1 MMFKPTRMG
10 LINFWLYDDEVFDFY
25 DGKLLLRGKN
35 GSGKSVTM
43 QSFIPL
49 ILDGNK
55 SPKRLDTFGST
66 DKHIEYY
73 LLGENNE
80 KDDSTGYLYMEF
92 YNSSEDRYITIGMG
106 LRARRGKPTDFFGF
120 ILKDGRRVGKDF
132 FLYKTKDGFTK
143 TPLTRLELKAALG
156 VQNNLVETAKEYK
169 KLVNDN
175 LFKFKNIET
184 FDEFINIILQIRSPK
199 LSKEYKPTQLM
210 EVLNEVLP
218 PLADETLRPLSD
230 TIENLNETKEK
241 MDELKEK
248 INILTNF
255 TKVFKNYNEAVL
267 LAKASNYYKEYQTVE
282 KIKSDILEK
291 ETHISEIKNNIDLL
305 KEEQSSLED
314 EYNYAKEEREHLNNT
329 DLEEKSRRKL
339 ELEEEIKVF
348 TERLTK
354 EEEVI
359 SNLKQKMSEISS
371 IIEDNEDSITLLDKE
386 ITDTITTLSDLGE
399 EISFSELQ
407 DLIPFIKEMSQV
419 KFIIEKINFKK
430 EEIDKTKELLLKK
443 GKLLEEQ
450 NVKSNEYESL
460 KEDYNEKEKI
470 RDNLYEEL
478 DSELELFFMSL
489 RNLSVNNKYLILLE
503 EDIKEIANYLDEY
516 TSVGYLDAK
525 NKYEEIY
532 KIKYSDLVEK
542 LSIKKTELLQD
553 KDNLS
558 KEELILKELLET
570 EEIKLEEDDLT
581 KDTISFLDKE
591 NIPYASLYQV
601 VEFKDDISDDVKDK
615 LEEVLYS
622 SGILNTK
629 IFRSSDL
636 SKIKNMNIS
645 YFKPSSKKKNNLT
658 KYLKAYPNEYFD
670 SDFIT
675 KVLES
680 ISTDTNDLI
689 SVNENSYSFDF
700 IKGNISTNYKSKY
713 IGILKRKEEH
723 LLLIKNQEEKINIL
737 KDIIKSKEEEI
748 KTIENALNT
757 LNYERE
763 LFPSNKILD
772 NISSKIKEI
781 DLELDFIN
789 NKEKVIEEEI
799 RNYQKQIEEV
809 VKELEKYRRDLPL
822 NISTYEKASVVIR
835 EILDTTKDLISLYEK
850 LNQRCEILATNKE
863 RLDDLTINHDEVYA
877 SIANLV
883 SDKKKREIELDT
895 ILKILNTKEYLELS
909 KKIEKIVKTIEEY
922 PVKSSSLSKRLG
934 ILEQSLTNE
943 EVLLKEIEQNNKEEN
958 IILEILSNI
967 LKEELD
973 LGYVTKELTVE
984 PKVIKAF
991 LKNNST
997 KDKDLKDVTMNYYR
1011 SFNEYR
1017 QDLLEY
1023 NIQDVVLFNERENLI
1038 NHYSDKVSDKTRV
1051 INIYND
1057 AKRQDV
1063 LTSYQGKKLNIYEL
1077 ANALSESYEADKIYL
1092 NEQDRHLFED
1102 ILLRT
1107 IGTKIKDKIIEAKD
1121 WVKNI
1126 NNIMEIKQQNSNLSF
1141 YLDWKPKSGE
1151 TLEEMDTK
1159 DLVEIFMMPTSSLR
1173 EEDTNRLIKHF
1184 RSKIKREEES
1194 MFTNKIT
1201 YFDMIFNILDYR
1213 NWFTFKLFYKK
1224 DGNQKRELTDKIF
1237 SVFSGGEKAKTMYV
1251 PLFASIYAKLDSAD
1265 SSSPRLIALDEA
1277 FAGVD
1282 EVNIEEMFAILSSFD
1297 LDYIL
1302 TSQALWCDYKEIKD
1316 ISICELI
1323 KPKYADAVSI
1333 KRYRWNGLV
1342 RESVE

>member
-1 MMFKPTRMG
+1 MFKPTRMG
-10 LINFWLYDDEVFDFY
+10 LLNFWLYDDEVFEFY
-25 DGKLLLRGKN
+25 DGKLLLRGQN

-92 YNSSEDRYITIGMG
+92 YNSEEDRYITIGMG

-120 ILKDGRRVGKDF
+120 VIKDGRRVGKDF
-132 FLYKTKDGFTK
+132 FLYKSKDGFTK

-156 VQNNLVETAKEYK
+156 VQNSLVETAKEYK

-199 LSKEYKPTQLM
+199 LSKEFKPTQLM

-241 MDELKEK
+241 IDALKDK
-248 INILTNF
+248 INTLNNF

-267 LAKASNYYKEYQTVE
+267 LAKASNYYKEYQDLE
-282 KIKSDILEK
+282 KIKSSLKEKEDAIKDIKEKILEK
-291 ETHISEIKNNIDLL
+291 NL
-305 KEEQSSLED
+305 EQTKLED
-314 EYNYAKEEREHLNNT
+314 EFNYAKEEREHLNNT

-339 ELEEEIKVF
+339 ELEEEINVL
-348 TERLTK
+348 TLRLAK

-359 SNLKQKMSEISS
+359 SNLKQKMSEINSV
-371 IIEDNEDSITLLDKE
+371 IEDNEGIISALDKE
-386 ITDTITTLSDLGE
+386 ITDTITSLSDLTD
-399 EISFSELQ
+399 EISFKELQ
-407 DLIPFIKEMSQV
+407 DLIPFIKETNKVS
-419 KFIIEKINFKK
+419 FICDKINSKK
-430 EEIDKTKELLLKK
+430 EEIDKTKELLLRKN
-443 GKLLEEQ
+443 KLLEEQ
-450 NVKSNEYESL
+450 NVKSLEFDKL
-460 KEDYNEKEKI
+460 KKDYDEKEKEK
-470 RDNLYEEL
+470 DNLYEEL

-489 RNLSVNNKYLILLE
+489 RNLSNNNKYLLLLE
-503 EDIKEIANYLDEY
+503 EDLREIANYLDEY
-516 TSVGYLDAK
+516 TPLGYRDAK
-525 NKYEEIY
+525 TKYEDIY
-532 KIKYSDLVEK
+532 KIKYSELLEK
-542 LSIKKTELLQD
+542 LSIKKTESLQEE
-553 KDNLS
+553 DNLR
-558 KEELILKELLET
+558 KEELVLEELLNE

-601 VEFKDDISDDVKDK
+601 VEFKDDISDDIKDK

-629 IFRSSDL
+629 IFRDSDL
-636 SKIKNMNIS
+636 SRLDNLNIS
-645 YFKPSSKKKNNLT
+645 YFKVSNKKKNNLT
-658 KYLKAYPNEYFD
+658 KYLKPFPNEYFD
-670 SDFIT
+670 ANFIT
-675 KVLES
+675 SILES
-680 ISTDTNDLI
+680 ISTLDTDLI
-689 SVNENSYSFDF
+689 SVNENSYNFDF
-700 IKGNISTNYKSKY
+700 IKGNISSKYKSKY
-713 IGILKRKEEH
+713 IGVLKRKEEH
-723 LLLIKNQEEKINIL
+723 ELLIKDEEEKIKALKEVIDNI
-737 KDIIKSKEEEI
+737 KDEMNNIDSSIK
-748 KTIENALNT
+748 T

-763 LFPSNKILD
+763 LFPSNKVLES
-772 NISSKIKEI
+772 ISSKIKETE
-781 DLELDFIN
+781 LELDFIN
-789 NKEKVIEEEI
+789 NKENVIEEEI
-799 RNYQKQIEEV
+799 RNYQKRIEEV
-809 VKELEKYRRDLPL
+809 VKELETYRRDLPL
-822 NISTYEKASVVIR
+822 NIATYEKASIVIR
-835 EILDTTKDLISLYEK
+835 EILDTTKNLINLYERLGQK
-850 LNQRCEILATNKE
+850 EEILLTNKD
-863 RLDDLTINHDEVYA
+863 RLSDLTTNHDEVYA

-883 SDKKKREIELDT
+883 SDKKKREIELNT
-895 ILKILNTKEYLELS
+895 VLKVLNTKEYLELS
-909 KKIEKIVKTIEEY
+909 KKIEKIVKIIEEY
-922 PVKSSSLSKRLG
+922 PIKSSTLSKKLG
-934 ILEQSLTNE
+934 VLEQSLVNE
-943 EVLLKEIEQNNKEEN
+943 EELIKEIKKHKDEEE
-958 IILEILSNI
+958 IVLEILSNI
-967 LKEELD
+967 LKEELN
-973 LGYVTKELTVE
+973 LGYVTKDLVVDA
-984 PKVIKAF
+984 KSIKEF
-991 LKNNST
+991 LRNSSSKN
-997 KDKDLKDVTMNYYR
+997 KDIKEVTMNYYR

-1017 QDLLEY
+1017 QELLEY

-1038 NHYSDKVSDKTRV
+1038 NHYSEKISDKTRI

-1077 ANALSESYEADKIYL
+1077 SNALVESYEADKIYL

-1107 IGTKIKDKIIEAKD
+1107 IGTKIKEKIIEAKD

-1141 YLDWKPKSGE
+1141 YLDWRPKSGE
-1151 TLEEMDTK
+1151 SLDEMDTK
-1159 DLVEIFMMPTSSLR
+1159 DLVEIFMMPTSSLK
-1173 EEDTNRLIKHF
+1173 EEDTNKLIKHF

-1201 YFDMIFNILDYR
+1201 YFEMIFNILDYR

-1224 DGNQKRELTDKIF
+1224 DGNQKRELTDKVF

-1251 PLFASIYAKLDSAD
+1251 PLFASIYAKLDSA
-1265 SSSPRLIALDEA
+1265 SPSSPRLIALDEA

-1342 RESVE
+1342 RESVK

>member
-1 MMFKPTRMG
+1 MFKPSRMG
-10 LINFWLYDDEVFDFY
+10 LINFWLYDDETFDFY
-25 DGKLLLRGKN
+25 DGKLLLRGQN

-92 YNSSEDRYITIGMG
+92 YNSDDDRYVTIGMG
-106 LRARRGKPTDFFGF
+106 LRARRGKNTDFFGF

-199 LSKEYKPTQLM
+199 LSKEYKPTKLM

-241 MDELKEK
+241 IDELKEK

-267 LAKASNYYKEYQTVE
+267 LAKASNYYKEYQIVE
-282 KIKSDILEK
+282 KIKSDINEK
-291 ETHISEIKNNIDLL
+291 EAILTEIKSNITSL
-305 KEEQSSLED
+305 KEEQTALED
-314 EYNYAKEEREHLNNT
+314 KYNYAKEEKDHLNNA

-339 ELEEEIKVF
+339 ELEEQINVL
-348 TERLTK
+348 TERLEK
-354 EEEVI
+354 EEELI
-359 SNLKQKMSEISS
+359 SNLKQKMSEISY
-371 IIEDNEDSITLLDKE
+371 IIKGNEDVITSLDKE
-386 ITDTITTLSDLGE
+386 ITDTITNLSDLSD
-399 EISFSELQ
+399 EINFKELQ
-407 DLIPFIKEMSQV
+407 DLIPFIKETNQV
-419 KFIIEKINFKK
+419 NYIISKITAQK
-430 EEIDKTKELLLKK
+430 EEIDKTKELLLQKD
-443 GKLLEEQ
+443 KLLEEQ
-450 NVKSNEYESL
+450 NIKSDEYENL
-460 KEDYNEKEKI
+460 KMKYEEKEKEKV
-470 RDNLYEEL
+470 NLYEEL
-478 DSELELFFMSL
+478 DSELELFFISL
-489 RNLSVNNKYLILLE
+489 RDLSRNNKYLILLE
-503 EDIKEIANYLDEY
+503 EDIREIANYLDEY
-516 TSVGYLDAK
+516 SNEGYLNAK

-532 KIKYSDLVEK
+532 KVKYSNIVEE
-542 LSIKKTELLQD
+542 LSFKKTELLQER
-553 KDNLS
+553 DNLN
-558 KEELILKELLET
+558 KEELVLKELLET

-581 KDTISFLDKE
+581 KESIKFLDKE
-591 NIPYASLYQV
+591 NIPYASFYQV
-601 VEFKDDISDDVKDK
+601 VEFKDNISDDIKNK

-629 IFRSSDL
+629 IVRKNDL
-636 SKIKNMNIS
+636 PKITNLNIS
-645 YFKPSSKKKNNLT
+645 YFKESSKKKNNLT
-658 KYLKAYPNEYFD
+658 KYLKPYPNKYFD
-670 SDFIT
+670 RDYVSSI
-675 KVLES
+675 LES
-680 ISTDTNDLI
+680 VSIDDNDLI
-689 SVNENSYSFDF
+689 SVNENSYNFDF

-723 LLLIKNQEEKINIL
+723 LLRIKEQEEKVNT
-737 KDIIKSKEEEI
+737 IKNNI
-748 KTIENALNT
+748 KTREEAIKDLDNAIELLNH
-757 LNYERE
+757 ERE

-772 NISSKIKEI
+772 SISSKLKEI

-789 NKEKVIEEEI
+789 NKEKIIEEEI
-799 RNYQKQIEEV
+799 RDYQKQIEEV
-809 VKELEKYRRDLPL
+809 IKELEKYRRDLPL
-822 NISTYEKASVVIR
+822 NIITYEKASEIIR
-835 EILDTTKDLISLYEK
+835 EILDTTKSLVSLYEK
-850 LNQRCEILATNKE
+850 MAQRKEILATNNE
-863 RLDDLTINHDEVYA
+863 RLTDLTNNHDEVYA

-883 SDKKKREIELDT
+883 SDKKKCDIELNT

-909 KKIEKIVKTIEEY
+909 KKIEEIVKTIEEY
-922 PVKSSSLSKRLG
+922 PAKNSDLAKKLG
-934 ILEQSLTNE
+934 VLEQSLVNE
-943 EVLLKEIEQNNKEEN
+943 EELLKNLDNNVKEEE

-967 LKEELD
+967 LKEEID
-973 LGYVTKELTVE
+973 LGYVTKDLIVD
-984 PKVIKAF
+984 PKAIK
-991 LKNNST
+991 NY
-997 KDKDLKDVTMNYYR
+997 LKDITIKDRNLNDVMMNYYR

-1017 QDLLEY
+1017 QELLEY
-1023 NIQDVVLFNERENLI
+1023 NIQDVVLFNERDNLI
-1038 NHYSDKVSDKTRV
+1038 NHYTEKVSDKTKV
-1051 INIYND
+1051 IKIYND

-1063 LTSYQGKKLNIYEL
+1063 LTTYQGKKLNIYEL
-1077 ANALSESYEADKIYL
+1077 NSALEESYEADKIYL

-1107 IGTKIKDKIIEAKD
+1107 IGGVIKDKIIEAKE

-1141 YLDWKPKSGE
+1141 YLDWRPKSGE
-1151 TLEEMDTK
+1151 ALDEMDTK
-1159 DLVEIFMMPTSSLR
+1159 DLVEIFMMPN
-1173 EEDTNRLIKHF
+1173 EVIKPEDTNRLIKHF
-1184 RSKIKREEES
+1184 RSKIKREEDN
-1194 MFTNKIT
+1194 MLTNNIT
-1201 YFDMIFNILDYR
+1201 YFEMIFNILDYR

-1251 PLFASIYAKLDSAD
+1251 PLFASIYAKLDNAA

-1282 EVNIEEMFAILSSFD
+1282 EVNIEEMFAILASFD

-1323 KPKYADAVSI
+1323 KPPTADTVSI
-1333 KRYRWNGLV
+1333 KHYRWNGLV
-1342 RESVE
+1342 RESVD

>member
-1 MMFKPTRMG
+1 MFKPTRMG
-10 LINFWLYDDEVFDFY
+10 LLNFWLYDDEVFEFY
-25 DGKLLLRGKN
+25 DGKLLLRGQN

-92 YNSSEDRYITIGMG
+92 YNSEEDRYITIGMG

-120 ILKDGRRVGKDF
+120 VIKDGRRVGKDF
-132 FLYKTKDGFTK
+132 FLYKSKDGFTK

-156 VQNNLVETAKEYK
+156 VQNSLVETAKEYK

-199 LSKEYKPTQLM
+199 LSKEFKPTQLM

-241 MDELKEK
+241 IDALKDK
-248 INILTNF
+248 INTLNNF

-267 LAKASNYYKEYQTVE
+267 LAKASNYYKEYQDLE
-282 KIKSDILEK
+282 KIKSSLKEKEDTIKEIKEKISQKNLEK
-291 ETHISEIKNNIDLL
+291 TK
-305 KEEQSSLED
+305 LED
-314 EYNYAKEEREHLNNT
+314 EFNYAKEEREHLNNT

-339 ELEEEIKVF
+339 ELEEEIKVL

-359 SNLKQKMSEISS
+359 SNLKQKMSEINSV
-371 IIEDNEDSITLLDKE
+371 IEDNEGIISALDKE
-386 ITDTITTLSDLGE
+386 ITDTITSLSDLTD
-399 EISFSELQ
+399 EISFKELQ
-407 DLIPFIKEMSQV
+407 DLIPFIKETSKV
-419 KFIIEKINFKK
+419 SFICDKINSKK

-443 GKLLEEQ
+443 NKLLEEQ
-450 NVKSNEYESL
+450 NAKALEFDNLKRNYE
-460 KEDYNEKEKI
+460 EKEKEK
-470 RDNLYEEL
+470 DNLYEEL

-489 RNLSVNNKYLILLE
+489 RNLSTNNKYLLLLE
-503 EDIKEIANYLDEY
+503 EDLKEIANYLDEY
-516 TSVGYLDAK
+516 TLDGYRDAK
-525 NKYEEIY
+525 TKYEEIY
-532 KIKYSDLVEK
+532 KTRYSELLEE
-542 LSIKKTELLQD
+542 LSIKKTELLQEE
-553 KDNLS
+553 DNLK
-558 KEELILKELLET
+558 KEELVLEELLNE

-581 KDTISFLDKE
+581 KEAVLFLDKE
-591 NIPYASLYQV
+591 NIPYAPLYQV
-601 VEFKDDISDDVKDK
+601 VEFKDDISDDIKDK

-622 SGILNTK
+622 AGILNTK
-629 IFRSSDL
+629 IFRNSDL
-636 SKIKNMNIS
+636 NKLDNLNIS
-645 YFKPSSKKKNNLT
+645 YFKASSKKKNNLT
-658 KYLKAYPNEYFD
+658 KYLKPYPNEYFD
-670 SDFIT
+670 SNYIT
-675 KVLES
+675 SILES
-680 ISTDTNDLI
+680 ISTLDTDLI
-689 SVNENSYSFDF
+689 SVNENNYNFDF
-700 IKGNISTNYKSKY
+700 IKGNISSKYKSKY
-713 IGILKRKEEH
+713 IGVLKRKEEH
-723 LLLIKNQEEKINIL
+723 ELLIKDEEEKIKALKEVIDNI
-737 KDIIKSKEEEI
+737 KNEMNDIDSSIK
-748 KTIENALNT
+748 T

-763 LFPSNKILD
+763 LFPSNKVLES
-772 NISSKIKEI
+772 ISSKIKETE
-781 DLELDFIN
+781 LELDFIN
-789 NKEKVIEEEI
+789 NKEKVVEEEI
-799 RNYQKQIEEV
+799 RGYQKRIEEV
-809 VKELEKYRRDLPL
+809 VKELETYRRDLPL
-822 NISTYEKASVVIR
+822 NIATYEKASIVIR
-835 EILDTTKDLISLYEK
+835 EVLDTTKSLINLYEK
-850 LNQRCEILATNKE
+850 LGQKEEILLTNKD
-863 RLDDLTINHDEVYA
+863 RLSDLITNHDEVYA

-883 SDKKKREIELDT
+883 NDKKKREIELNT
-895 ILKILNTKEYLELS
+895 ILKVLNTKEYLELS

-922 PVKSSSLSKRLG
+922 PLKSSTLSKELG
-934 ILEQSLTNE
+934 VLEQSLVNE
-943 EVLLKEIEQNNKEEN
+943 EELIKEIKEHKSEEEV
-958 IILEILSNI
+958 ILEILSNI

-973 LGYVTKELTVE
+973 LGYV
-984 PKVIKAF
+984 I
-991 LKNNST
+991 
-997 KDKDLKDVTMNYYR
+997 KDLIVDPKSIKEFLRNSSSKNKDIKEVTMNYYR

-1017 QDLLEY
+1017 QELLEY

-1038 NHYSDKVSDKTRV
+1038 NHYSDKVSDKNRI

-1077 ANALSESYEADKIYL
+1077 SNALVESYEADKIYL

-1126 NNIMEIKQQNSNLSF
+1126 NNIMEMKQQNSNLSF
-1141 YLDWKPKSGE
+1141 YLDWRPKSGE
-1151 TLEEMDTK
+1151 SLDEMDTK
-1159 DLVEIFMMPTSSLR
+1159 DLVEIFMMPTSSLKD
-1173 EEDTNRLIKHF
+1173 EDTNRLIKHF

-1194 MFTNKIT
+1194 MLTNKIT
-1201 YFDMIFNILDYR
+1201 YFEMIFNILDYR

-1224 DGNQKRELTDKIF
+1224 DGNQKRELTDKVF

-1251 PLFASIYAKLDSAD
+1251 PLFASIYAKLDSA
-1265 SSSPRLIALDEA
+1265 SPSSPRLIALDEA

-1302 TSQALWCDYKEIKD
+1302 TSQALWCDYKEVKD

-1323 KPKYADAVSI
+1323 KPKYADAVSV
-1333 KRYRWNGLV
+1333 KRYRWNGIT
-1342 RESVE
+1342 RESVK